1 MLEKREPGRGA
12 PTSLI
17 PFHLGAFAVLGIG
30 WKIENLSARSI
41 IASTK
46 SLGHKVVSY
55 SSHFCSNSAVVRSLT
70 TVNSRDVK
78 IHKK

>member
-30 WKIENLSARSI
+30 WKIENLSARSGPGG
-41 IASTK
+41 TK
-46 SLGHKVVSY
+46 VSRV
-55 SSHFCSNSAVVRSLT
+55 SVSLT
-70 TVNSRDVK
+70 KMERQKLEFRVSKAAHN
-78 IHKK
+78 